1 MPSSSLSDFN
11 DGIMMW
17 VKKKIGLEIDF
28 VKLKYDAEELL
39 LQVDT
44 PLIVTFLEKFEVDEF
59 SAQIEHY
66 H

>member
-1 MPSSSLSDFN
+1 
-11 DGIMMW
+11 
-17 VKKKIGLEIDF
+17 
-28 VKLKYDAEELL
+28 L

-66 H
+66 HWRRELRLLLRSLEDDLKQVNWAWHWF